1 MEIMFNVWLFIA
13 GAVIGG
19 VVEYIIVKMKGRGQV
34 IRDGVMYSCELIGK
48 DKDVDKFVKIFQEMT
63 GAFLGRD

>member
-1 MEIMFNVWLFIA
+1 MDIIFKVWLFIA
-13 GAVIGG
+13 GAIIGG

-34 IRDGVMYSCELIGK
+34 IRDGVKYSCELISK
-48 DKDVDKFVKIFQEMT
+48 EKDVEKFVKIFQEMT